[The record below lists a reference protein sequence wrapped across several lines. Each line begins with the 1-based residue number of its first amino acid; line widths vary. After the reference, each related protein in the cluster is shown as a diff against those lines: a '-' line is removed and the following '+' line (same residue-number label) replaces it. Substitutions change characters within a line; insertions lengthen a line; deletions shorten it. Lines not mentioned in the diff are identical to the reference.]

1 MQDVFVRK
9 PSGIEAFFIDLDA
22 CGCNMTFHFYLR
34 LDKQPNT
41 AVLNAAMRKL
51 LETHGG
57 MNMRFYRNA
66 WYTTSYIPECR
77 VYEVEGEDLQSYKPC
92 RLDFRKHT
100 VDLKILH
107 ATISDAWY
115 LCFDFF
121 HGVADGLSGVQFV
134 YNFFDP
140 LSDRTLPEV
149 SFTVSDCQLVKD
161 EHKPE
166 WNGERPAFTVFPKC
180 EPSTWITKKNG
191 EARTTVIHTHSS
203 IRHAAARFS
212 DVVGS
217 YFGGKSAKMIIPI
230 NVRRFAG
237 SSSKAMFGN
246 LFVPMFLDVKTCDS
260 LKSIHKRIVN
270 FVKRK
275 PRLMAVARQMDI
287 YCHLPTK
294 LRQAVIGFFIP
305 IVMASKKFI
314 YCALV
319 STLGEIDSERLK
331 TDHFGVD
338 SVAATFESF
347 PFTAFSVITLQFKE
361 TASTCV
367 SWHSGRVPDEVANS
381 LVGDLAECLESE
393 AAMAVS

>member
-22 CGCNMTFHFYLR
+22 CGCNMTFHLYLKV
-34 LDKQPNT
+34 DKQPNVAT
-41 AVLNAAMRKL
+41 MNSTMKKMLD
-51 LETHGG
+51 THRG

-66 WYTTSYIPECR
+66 WYTTSYAPECQ
-77 VYEVEGEDLQSYKPC
+77 VYEVEGTDLQSYKPS

-107 ATISDAWY
+107 TTLSDVWY

-134 YNFFDP
+134 YNFFDT
-140 LSDRTLPEV
+140 LNDRSLPEV
-149 SFTVSDCQLVKD
+149 AFDVSECQLVND
-161 EHKPE
+161 TSKPE
-166 WNGERPAFTVFPKC
+166 WNGERPAFTVLPKC
-180 EPSTWITKKNG
+180 EPGTWVTRENG
-191 EARTTVIHTHSS
+191 EARTTVIRTHSS
-203 IRHAAARFS
+203 IRHAAARLS

-217 YFGGKSAKMIIPI
+217 YFGGKSAKMIIPV

-237 SSSKAMFGN
+237 SSDKAMFGN

-260 LKSIHKRIVN
+260 LKGIHKKIVN
-270 FVKRK
+270 YVKRK
-275 PRLMAVARQMDI
+275 PRLMRVARNIDL
-287 YCHLPTK
+287 YAHLPVK
-294 LRQAVIGFFIP
+294 LRQAIIGFFIP
-305 IVMASKKFI
+305 IVMSSKRFI

-319 STLGEIDSERLK
+319 STLGEIDSERLRSDAFN
-331 TDHFGVD
+331 TEDCM
-338 SVAATFESF
+338 ATFESF

-367 SWHSGRVPDEVANS
+367 SWHTKRVPDEVANS
-381 LVGDLAECLESE
+381 LIGDLAECLENE
-393 AAMAVS
+393 AAMAVA